1 MEKQNKVSTIEELVF
16 MAEKMDKRLEK
27 LEKII
32 YDGDKKNIKT
42 IKKRAAADKA
52 TEELERE
59 IFGYCNDEER
69 YYYYP
74 QQFFQDAFSKKLEF
88 AGMKFDDMLIDLR
101 IHRKSTNESGCFDI
115 VLRNANSLAIIN
127 VERHISSDFVQ
138 EMAMTKSGLFRR
150 LFPEYND
157 CTIYLGVAGLSF
169 SEQVVNDAKE
179 YGVAIIRQDGQRVVL
194 DSLPTKTY

>member
-1 MEKQNKVSTIEELVF
+1 MEKKKNVPTMEELVF
-16 MAEKMDKRLEK
+16 MVEKMDKRLEK

-42 IKKRAAADKA
+42 IKRRAASDKA

-74 QQFFQDAFSKKLEF
+74 QQFFQDVFSKKLEF

-101 IHRKSTNESGCFDI
+101 IHRKSTDESGSFDI
-115 VLRNANSLAIIN
+115 VLRNANSLVIID
-127 VERHISSDFVQ
+127 VERHISSDFVR
-138 EMAMTKSGLFRR
+138 EMVMTKPGLFRR

-157 CTIYLGVAGLSF
+157 CTIYLGVAGMSLG
-169 SEQVVNDAKE
+169 EDVVKKAQE
-179 YGVAIIRQDGQRVVL
+179 YGIAVVRRDGKKVVV